1 MRWLWAVN
9 RVGGVT
15 FLAWRDTGC
24 RRACKWSLRPR
35 GGIAGAPPG
44 LCCLAGLTHTWL
56 GSAGGR
62 PMVRVPESRCCAQ
75 RLCCL
80 TAARRLEP
88 GALIFRAFQQE
99 NLPGRNY
106 TFWQWFDGVM
116 EVLKKHLKPHWND
129 G

>member
-1 MRWLWAVN
+1 MPS
-9 RVGGVT
+9 
-15 FLAWRDTGC
+15 LA
-24 RRACKWSLRPR
+24 A
-35 GGIAGAPPG
+35 
-44 LCCLAGLTHTWL
+44 LAG
-56 GSAGGR
+56 
-62 PMVRVPESRCCAQ
+62 VPQSRSPSLRCCAK

-80 TAARRLEP
+80 TAAMRLEA
-88 GALIFRAFQQE
+88 GVLIFWVFQQE